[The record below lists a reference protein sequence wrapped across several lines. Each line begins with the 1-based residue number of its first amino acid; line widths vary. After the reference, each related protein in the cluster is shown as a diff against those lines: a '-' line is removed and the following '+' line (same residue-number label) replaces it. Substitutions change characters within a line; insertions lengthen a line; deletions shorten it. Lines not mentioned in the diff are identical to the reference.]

1 MGHVVGHDGNLVVIE
16 DLKQLGVVAD
26 DAGGD
31 NLLALPVTG
40 GQSLQLGVKGL
51 QFGCVVVLNHKPGG
65 AQHGGA
71 ADCGHH
77 VGVLAGQL
85 DKLPAGGPA
94 AVVYLD
100 SLPQG
105 LVGDGVA
112 GNLLQLLLHMLVLV
126 HGELQAKGGL
136 ALLGMGQE
144 DAGQLILHGHPEV
157 LAHGAQGVADGGGD
171 DAVQLVQR
179 AVQQHLQRKL
189 GDGAVEGGAVL
200 LGQRNGLFVAAPDG
214 HGDHAGGINQLL
226 RGVVGQNADD
236 LLALLLVGGQQTVG
250 VLRGLLK
257 FPN

>member
-1 MGHVVGHDGNLVVIE
+1 M
-16 DLKQLGVVAD
+16 
-26 DAGGD
+26 
-31 NLLALPVTG
+31 
-40 GQSLQLGVKGL
+40 
-51 QFGCVVVLNHKPGG
+51 
-65 AQHGGA
+65 
-71 ADCGHH
+71 
-77 VGVLAGQL
+77 LAGQL
-85 DKLPAGGPA
+85 GELPAGGAA
-94 AVVYLD
+94 AVEYLD
-100 SLPQG
+100 GLP
-105 LVGDGVA
+105 DGFVRDGCA
-112 GNLLQLLLHMLVLV
+112 GNLLQLLLDVVVLV
-126 HGELQAKGGL
+126 HGELQAEGRTAVL
-136 ALLGMGQE
+136 RMGQE
-144 DAGQLILHGHPEV
+144 NAGQL

-257 FPN
+257 FPNQRFDAHYALPSFAFLASMASTKPCTRVSYWASLKLRGSAWSPSKPAQGMPRSAVKRRCISAM